1 MNRLFDWTQIQI
13 MSAQIK
19 NMFVSNLFAENNAVL
34 SFVLEATILFG
45 YQWCS
50 INSTAIFRIR

>member
-1 MNRLFDWTQIQI
+1 